1 MWPPDVVGPSGY
13 LASVGR
19 WWRRVH
25 GCADKNLAI
34 LNQALWPCDRG
45 AWIAE
50 AQGATMSKI
59 ETVTPSADQIVRA
72 LQDNELD
79 AVTGG
84 ALNAYMNFADPKS
97 ECAQRFLGSPER

>member
-1 MWPPDVVGPSGY
+1 
-13 LASVGR
+13 
-19 WWRRVH
+19 
-25 GCADKNLAI
+25 
-34 LNQALWPCDRG
+34 
-45 AWIAE
+45 
-50 AQGATMSKI
+50 MSKI